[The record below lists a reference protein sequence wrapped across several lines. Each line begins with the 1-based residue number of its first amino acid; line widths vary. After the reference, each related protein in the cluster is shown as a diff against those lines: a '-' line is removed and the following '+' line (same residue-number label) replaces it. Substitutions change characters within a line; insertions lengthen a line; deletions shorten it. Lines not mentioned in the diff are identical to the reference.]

1 MDSRSLDRTIL
12 QETLDGATMSIV
24 IDPRVEESPPGFIR
38 VFEDLRL
45 VRDCLTYLRSN

>member
-1 MDSRSLDRTIL
+1 MDGKSLDRTIL
-12 QETLDGATMSIV
+12 QETLDSATMSVV

-45 VRDCLTYLRSN
+45 VRDYLTYLRSN